1 MKIKASLMILGLSS
15 LFFLSGC
22 EEEEEKEEKISVT
35 FLQLEKQ
42 DDGAYAILADD
53 TNKVYY
59 KMTITSYEYNH
70 WNIEEN
76 TLLENLAVKE
86 KSALSFIGSFPES
99 TTIKKIEIDDNWYPI
114 DEFDYFEEEN
124 M

>member
-22 EEEEEKEEKISVT
+22 EEEEEKISVT

-99 TTIKKIEIDDNWYPI
+99 KTIKKIEIDDNWYPI
-114 DEFDYFEEEN
+114 DEFDYFEEED

>member
-22 EEEEEKEEKISVT
+22 EEEEEKISAT

-59 KMTITSYEYNH
+59 KMTISSYEYNH

-86 KSALSFIGSFPES
+86 KSALSFIGPFPES
-99 TTIKKIEIDDNWYPI
+99 TTIKKIEIGDNWYPI

>member
-1 MKIKASLMILGLSS
+1 MKIKASLIILGLSS

-22 EEEEEKEEKISVT
+22 EEKEDKEEKISVT
-35 FLQLEKQ
+35 FLQVAKQ
-42 DDGAYAILADD
+42 DDEAYAILADD

-59 KMTITSYEYNH
+59 KMMINSYEYNH

-76 TLLENLAVKE
+76 TLLEDLAVKE
-86 KSALSFIGSFPES
+86 DSTISFPLS
-99 TTIKKIEIDDNWYPI
+99 KIPFKKIKIDNKWYTI

>member
-22 EEEEEKEEKISVT
+22 EEEEEKEEKISAT

-59 KMTITSYEYNH
+59 KMTISSYEYNH

-86 KSALSFIGSFPES
+86 DSTISFPLS
-99 TTIKKIEIDDNWYPI
+99 IIPFKKIKIDNKWYTI

-124 M
+124 MSK